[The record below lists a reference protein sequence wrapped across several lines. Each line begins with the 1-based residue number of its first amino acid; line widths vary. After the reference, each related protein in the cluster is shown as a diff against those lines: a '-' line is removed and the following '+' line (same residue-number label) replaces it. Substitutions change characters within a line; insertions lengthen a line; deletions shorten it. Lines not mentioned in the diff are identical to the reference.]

1 MLSALLLLASAA
13 AVSAQTSAGGVLGS
27 TTTNGCVALS
37 NCVPKY
43 NPPAAGIFGNL
54 PDPAT
59 TNQPAV
65 QSVASI
71 KGGYVVAGVPGFCLS
86 YLSPYQTC
94 ISSAN
99 PPMPLPNTNN
109 SLTNAAYSCSAVN
122 GWQVTVQGIVTAIFS
137 DYFVLQNST
146 GSEASESR
154 PWSAVLVYVDGVT
167 GYNGPTIIGQQ
178 VKVSGNP
185 YTVAGGIHILDGY
198 TDGVQNYNGGAQ
210 SPWGYGDAANTPTGQ
225 YPLQITMLNGGAVA
239 TQPIGYTSVSAPPKT
254 GWFAGQCGSGSPSGV
269 AESLRNVRVTF
280 TNVQIMTLE
289 STAGF
294 VILNDGTG
302 NLTMNSQIVGLNQV
316 TGICGFQ
323 VGDTLAS
330 ITLLMNTASG
340 ATDDYTSASYG
351 TYEGLL
357 TQTSDVT
364 AGTIRAPATC
374 FPRAFQNSPA
384 VAPIASLSA
393 NMASNPVAK
402 VSGTC
407 STFASPYQ
415 GTNIAITGVITGIY
429 TPVFGFPDY
438 VTTVGLHVITLQDS
452 TNLWSGA
459 TYNLASDA
467 NACPVGT
474 GVPGFCGSALT
485 TGVSVTVTQTSPAVG
500 KPGMQLTTDVGSIYV
515 TSNGASTLP
524 AAVPVTTGT
533 FVNSTSCTTV
543 AEPYRYMR
551 VVLSNVVVKAIV
563 PYKGSFY
570 ITIDDGSG
578 PMFVNPSANA
588 NQHIAGQVA
597 VYHYLN
603 ATTPGGLQ
611 VGDTIASITG
621 IIIPFYASSSK
632 YALMVPSPRPVL
644 ACDADYRSCGPA
656 SPSDFGAVSRGGSVL
671 TATPANCLPKYGCY
685 AIGSTSNASAPPPPP
700 VTLSP
705 VAGSTIMPLTT
716 QPAGMC
722 TSTDSCFAY
731 CNSKITTGTVD
742 GISGGNYA
750 ANMYFV
756 GSGTKPAG
764 CTCPTNCNGPFT
776 HSKPSDPLAV
786 ALAQAESGGLSF
798 TCGGTTTAVVTVNP
812 VNTPGAGSIV
822 IAWGNVTSAPS
833 AAASTTCTYAVTSGV
848 AFDISVFTSV
858 AVNGNVAA
866 IFTGLTLNGLTSITT
881 MTPAA
886 ATAFASAIATTTGV
900 DPAAVQVLASYALCG
915 STGCTA
921 SGRRLLQTQT
931 GLYVYFAV
939 SPALLSI
946 ATVSASLG
954 SLGSAFAATL
964 TTALGNAPV
973 SGTVTSVSVT
983 VAPTSCSG
991 AACGTQ
997 YTSGLAIVA
1006 PAYVAPSTSS
1016 SSSSKNAVALG
1027 VGIGVGVGGGLI
1039 LLLVVLYFTVLKKKS
1054 FEAGQKTAVAMAPM
1068 PPAAAK

>member
-1 MLSALLLLASAA
+1 MRPRSGAFDSHTVPQRTSRRSHCVLLAP
-13 AVSAQTSAGGVLGS
+13 T
-27 TTTNGCVALS
+27 
-37 NCVPKY
+37 
-43 NPPAAGIFGNL
+43 GIFGNL
-54 PDPAT
+54 PDPT
-59 TNQPAV
+59 STNQPAV

-71 KGGYVVAGVPGFCLS
+71 KGGYAIAGTPGFCLS

-94 ISSAN
+94 ISSSN

-109 SLTNAAYSCSAVN
+109 SYTNAQYSCSAVN
-122 GWQVTVQGIVTAIFS
+122 GWQVTVQGIVTAIFG
-137 DYFVLQNST
+137 DYFVIQNST
-146 GSEASESR
+146 GSEATESR
-154 PWSAVLVYVDGVT
+154 LWSGVLVYVDGVT
-167 GYNGPTIIGQQ
+167 AYNGPTIIGQQ

-185 YTVAGGIHILDGY
+185 YSVAGGTQILDGY

-210 SPWGYGDAANTPTGQ
+210 SPWGYGDAADTPTGQ
-225 YPLQITMLNGGAVA
+225 YPLQITMLNGGAVT
-239 TQPIGYTSVSAPPKT
+239 TQPIGYTNVSNPPKT
-254 GWFAGQCGSGSPSGV
+254 GWFSGQCGAGSPSGI

-289 STAGF
+289 STSGF

-302 NLTMNSQIVGLNQV
+302 NMTMNSQIVGLNQV
-316 TGICGFQ
+316 SGVCGFK

-330 ITLLMNTASG
+330 ITLLMNTYSG
-340 ATDDYTSASYG
+340 AADDYKAATFG
-351 TYEGLL
+351 KYEGLL
-357 TQTSDVT
+357 TQPSDVT
-364 AGTIRAPATC
+364 PGSIASPAAC
-374 FPRAFQNSPA
+374 FPRAFQSSPA
-384 VAPIASLSA
+384 VASIASLSA
-393 NMASNPVAK
+393 NMPNNPVPM

-407 STFASPYQ
+407 SSFASPYQ

-438 VTTVGLHVITLQDS
+438 STTVGLHVITLQDS
-452 TNLWSGA
+452 TNPWSGA

-524 AAVPVTTGT
+524 AAVAVTTGT
-533 FVNSTSCTTV
+533 FVNSSSCTTA

-551 VVLSNVVVKAIV
+551 VVLSNVVVKSIV

-570 ITIDDGSG
+570 ITIDDGTG
-578 PMFVNPSANA
+578 PMFVNPSADA

-603 ATTPGGLQ
+603 ATTPGGLL

-621 IIIPFYASSSK
+621 VIIPFYASSSK
-632 YALMVPSPRPVL
+632 YALMVPSPQPVL
-644 ACDADYRSCGPA
+644 GCDADYRSCGPA
-656 SPSDFGAVSRGGSVL
+656 KASDFGAVSRGGAVL
-671 TATPANCLPKYGCY
+671 TATPSNCLAKYGCY
-685 AIGSTSNASAPPPPP
+685 ALGSSGTVSAPPPPP

-705 VAGSTIMPLTT
+705 TAGSTIMPLST
-716 QPAGMC
+716 QPAGTC
-722 TSTDSCFAY
+722 TSTDSCFVY
-731 CNSKITTGTVD
+731 CNGKITTGTVD

-750 ANMYFV
+750 ANMYFT

-786 ALAQAESGGLSF
+786 ALANAETPTSTNTGLSF
-798 TCGGTTTAVVTVNP
+798 ICGGNTTAVVSATP
-812 VNTPGAGSIV
+812 VNTPGAGSIT
-822 IAWGNVTSAPS
+822 IAWSGVTT
-833 AAASTTCTYAVTSGV
+833 AASSVASTTCTYAVTSGV

-866 IFTGLTLNGLTSITT
+866 IFSGLTLNGLTSITT

-886 ATAFASAIATTTGV
+886 ATAFAAAIATATGV
-900 DPAAVQVLASYALCG
+900 DPAAVQVLSSYALCG
-915 STGCTA
+915 STGCSA

-931 GLYVYFAV
+931 GLYVYYAV
-939 SPALLSI
+939 SPALLSVS
-946 ATVSASLG
+946 TVSASLG
-954 SLGSAFAATL
+954 SLGSSFAATL
-964 TTALGNAPV
+964 TTALGTAGV
-973 SGTVTSVSVT
+973 SGTVSTVSVI
-983 VAPTSCSG
+983 VAPSACSN
-991 AACGTQ
+991 AACATQ
-997 YTSGLAIVA
+997 FQSGLAITA

-1016 SSSSKNAVALG
+1016 SSNKKAVALG
-1027 VGIGVGVGGGLI
+1027 VGIGVGVGGALI
-1039 LLLVVLYFTVLKKKS
+1039 LGLVAAYFLVLKKAA

-1068 PPAAAK
+1068 PAAK